1 MWLVKQQ
8 YNPFTKGGEHDLFDH
23 FFSDVFQDYLP
34 SKQSY
39 SSFHVTERDKDILVE
54 AALPGFTKKDVQIE
68 FKDGYLT
75 VLAEKKEAEKTAL
88 TDAQLK
94 RQMYVGDV
102 NFAKAKA
109 TLKDGVL
116 TVELPKVAEVQAK
129 RLEIK

>member
-94 RQMYVGDV
+94 RQMYVGEV
-102 NFAKAKA
+102 NFDKSKA
-109 TLKDGVL
+109 TLKNGVL
-116 TVELPKVAEVQAK
+116 VIELPKLAAVKAA
-129 RLEIK
+129 RLEIE